1 MLCIWTV
8 RVTQDKNNKVGKI
21 CAKNINYININININ
36 IYFAMIGF
44 LDFECQSVSIIV
56 TD

>member
-21 CAKNINYININININ
+21 CAKNINYFNININ

-44 LDFECQSVSIIV
+44 LDCECQSVSITV

>member
-8 RVTQDKNNKVGKI
+8 RVTQDKNNKIGKI
-21 CAKNINYININININ
+21 CAKNINYININI
-36 IYFAMIGF
+36 YFAMIGF
-44 LDFECQSVSIIV
+44 LDCECQSVSITV